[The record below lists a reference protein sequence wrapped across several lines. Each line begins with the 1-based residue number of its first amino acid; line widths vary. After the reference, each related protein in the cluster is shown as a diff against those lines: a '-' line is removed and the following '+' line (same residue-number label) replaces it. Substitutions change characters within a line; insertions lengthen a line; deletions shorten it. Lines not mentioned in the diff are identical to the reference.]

1 MGLSATVGQ
10 ERLVKELLETAKRGA
25 VANTYMFV
33 GPEGCGKIA
42 LALSFVKSIVQSQ
55 RNIEVKDLH
64 ASLNKIETLNHPDL
78 HFSFPVTTSDKVK
91 KDPVSKDYISEWRE
105 MISRSCYFN
114 LNDWYKKIGAGNKQG
129 IISAKEAESI
139 SKTMALK
146 SYEGGYKF
154 MIIWMAEKMN
164 ESAANKLLKLLEEP
178 PKKTV
183 FILLCE
189 NEKAILNTIKSRC
202 QKISVPPIQA
212 QDISS
217 GLQLAK
223 KLSAELANKIGESS
237 AGNYRIAIQKAENEE
252 VTPESGEDFAGWV
265 RLAFK
270 VKNSKQA
277 VSELVSYS
285 ENIAKKSRED
295 QKAFLKDSLAIFRK
309 SLLYNYA
316 VDSSD
321 IEFGEGFH
329 LAKFAPYVHENNI
342 SEIYDE
348 LQLAY
353 NNIERNGNSKIVFL
367 DTSIKLTRLL
377 HIKPSAK
384 NE

>member
-1 MGLSATVGQ
+1 MDVSDIVGQ
-10 ERLVKELLETAKRGA
+10 EKLVKEVVEAAKKGV

-42 LALSFVKSIVQSQ
+42 LALSFVKAIVQYQ
-55 RNIEVKDLH
+55 KDVEVKDLH
-64 ASLNKIETLNHPDL
+64 SSLNKIKTLSHPDL
-78 HFSFPVTTSDKVK
+78 HFSYPVTTSEKVK
-91 KDPVSKDYISEWRE
+91 KDPVSKDYIYEWRE
-105 MISRSCYFN
+105 MMFYSCYFN

-154 MIIWMAEKMN
+154 MIVWMAEKMN

-183 FILLCE
+183 FILICE

-212 QDISS
+212 QDISNS
-217 GLQLAK
+217 LQLDK
-223 KLSAELANKIGESS
+223 GLSAELANKIGKSS
-237 AGNYRIAIQKAENEE
+237 DGNYRVAMQKSENEE
-252 VTPESGEDFAGWV
+252 VIVEGGEDFGHWV

-270 VKNSKQA
+270 VKGSKQA

-295 QKAFLKDSLAIFRK
+295 QKAFLKDSLAVFRK
-309 SLLYNYA
+309 SLLYNYG

-321 IEFGEGFH
+321 VEFGEGFR

-342 SEIYDE
+342 SEIYNE

-377 HIKPSAK
+377 HIKPSGK